1 MALVPDPAIIIDAG
15 PLLALI
21 DRRDSNHAWAAA
33 HAQALVAPFITSES
47 VLCEVAF
54 LLQRGRIPTRHLFDL
69 VAQESILVVFDLQAE
84 YAAAAALMSK
94 YANLPKG
101 ASMSLADASLVRLA
115 ELHDRAA
122 VFTLGRHFAIY
133 RKHGRRQI
141 PLIAPWTAAPH

>member
-1 MALVPDPAIIIDAG
+1 LVPEPTVIIDAG
-15 PLLALI
+15 PLVALI
-21 DRRDSNHAWAAA
+21 DRRDSHHAWAST
-33 HAQALVAPFITSES
+33 HAQALVAPFLTSES

-69 VAQESILVVFDLQAE
+69 LAQESILVVFDLQAE

-94 YANLPKG
+94 YAHLPKG

-115 ELHDRAA
+115 ESHDRAA
-122 VFTLGRHFAIY
+122 VFTLDRHFAIY

-141 PLIAPWTAAPH
+141 PLIAPWTGSDH